1 MIESMVCLK
10 SYGANSSWDNQ
21 IFLIRQNFTQDRHCL
36 QNLRTQKYLPSA
48 WMGRLY
54 RDNCTLCPSNFYLM
68 KSPSQRLITSR
79 KSNCDSIAQLTKLEQ
94 KKNMHACIYILH
106 MCIYNLQKKGDSKQL
121 DWCHTCS
128 NAPRLLRS
136 NWAKHSLTWLR
147 SQTVTFEVKNGRSF
161 EANLSIVCR
170 ILASLAIHP
179 GSQHTWTSRL
189 WWHDI
194 IYPTSKKTFR
204 LYEMHILGSYDTY
217 KLTKTG
223 HHVAKG
229 TNWWYGSGKNPIFGH
244 L

>member
-94 KKNMHACIYILH
+94 KKTCMHVYTYYI
-106 MCIYNLQKKGDSKQL
+106 CVYTTCKKKGIANSLIDAIP
-121 DWCHTCS
+121 
-128 NAPRLLRS
+128 APMLR
-136 NWAKHSLTWLR
+136 ACCD
-147 SQTVTFEVKNGRSF
+147 QTEQNTV
-161 EANLSIVCR
+161 
-170 ILASLAIHP
+170 
-179 GSQHTWTSRL
+179 
-189 WWHDI
+189 
-194 IYPTSKKTFR
+194 
-204 LYEMHILGSYDTY
+204 
-217 KLTKTG
+217 
-223 HHVAKG
+223 
-229 TNWWYGSGKNPIFGH
+229 
-244 L
+244 